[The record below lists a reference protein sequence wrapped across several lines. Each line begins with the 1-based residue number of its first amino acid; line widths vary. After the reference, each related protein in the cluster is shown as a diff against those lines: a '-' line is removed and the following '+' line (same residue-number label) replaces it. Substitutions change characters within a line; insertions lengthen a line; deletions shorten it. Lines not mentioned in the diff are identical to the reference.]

1 LVLVI
6 LVAAVAA
13 CSSDSKSASEQV
25 CESRSEF
32 SSAVSKVGDDLK
44 SANFGEARSNAS
56 SVQSTFS
63 DLVDSFN
70 KLTQEQRQQLQPQV
84 DKVKSDVSS
93 FSDVRNLDQLQTS
106 IDTTQSDVQAVL
118 DQIQKSLSC

>member
-1 LVLVI
+1 MLVI
-6 LVAAVAA
+6 LVAGAA
-13 CSSDSKSASEQV
+13 CSGDSKSASQQV
-25 CESRSEF
+25 CESRSDF

-93 FSDVRNLDQLQTS
+93 FSDVRTLDQLQTS